1 MQNTSTSTYH
11 GLPLTPAQTR
21 ASREHE
27 SERRP
32 HPLRDALLIIAGC
45 IIAALSF
52 TFFLRP
58 NSIAPS
64 GVVGVSLVLGK
75 VAGIEPA
82 YTQWTLNL
90 IALALG
96 TWWFGRDFMV
106 RSLAATFLLPLVVF
120 LTRGMP
126 ALTLNP
132 LLAAICGGVGV
143 GLGVGLV
150 FRAHGSIGGFST
162 LALALQKSTGLTM
175 DKIFIFLDGLVVLL
189 AVLAFSAEQVLC
201 ALVCIV
207 LAGRTIRGVLTGFG
221 TSKVAMI
228 VSTHAEEI
236 CGAVLRDIPLGVT
249 KLAGQGGY
257 TGEPK
262 QVLMTVMRPMEI
274 VRLKQAV
281 RAIDPAAFMILCDA
295 SEVLG
300 YGFKPHE

>member
-1 MQNTSTSTYH
+1 MQTPSSSTYH
-11 GLPLTPAQTR
+11 GLPPTLAQTR
-21 ASREHE
+21 ASQARE

-32 HPLRDALLIIAGC
+32 HPFRDVTLIITGC
-45 IIAALSF
+45 VVAALSF
-52 TFFLRP
+52 TLFLRP
-58 NSIAPS
+58 NGIAPS
-64 GVVGVSLVLGK
+64 GVVGVSLVLQRT
-75 VAGIEPA
+75 AGIEPA
-82 YTQWTLNL
+82 YTQWGLNF
-90 IALALG
+90 IALILG
-96 TWWFGRDFMV
+96 AWGFGRDFMV
-106 RSLAATFLLPLVVF
+106 RSIAATVLLPLVVF
-120 LTRGMP
+120 LTRNLAP
-126 ALTLNP
+126 LTHSP

-150 FRAHGSIGGFST
+150 FRANGSIGGFST
-162 LALALQKSTGLTM
+162 LALALHKSLGLTM

-189 AVLAFSAEQVLC
+189 AALAFSAEQVLC

-207 LAGRTIRGVLTGFG
+207 LAGRTVRGVLTGFG

-236 CGAVLRDIPLGVT
+236 CTAILRDIPLGVT

-257 TGEPK
+257 TGEPR

-274 VRLKQAV
+274 VRLKHTV

>member
-1 MQNTSTSTYH
+1 MQTPSTSTYH
-11 GLPLTPAQTR
+11 GLPLTPAQDR
-21 ASREHE
+21 ASRAHE

-32 HPLRDALLIIAGC
+32 HPFRDAALIITGC
-45 IIAALSF
+45 IVAAFSF
-52 TFFLRP
+52 TLFLRP
-58 NSIAPS
+58 NGIAPS
-64 GVVGVSLVLGK
+64 GVVGVSLVLFRT
-75 VAGIEPA
+75 AGIEPA
-82 YTQWTLNL
+82 YTQWGLNL

-96 TWWFGRDFMV
+96 AWWLGRDFMI
-106 RSLAATFLLPLVVF
+106 RSLAATLLLPLVVL
-120 LTRGMP
+120 LTRN
-126 ALTLNP
+126 LTPLTTNP

-143 GLGVGLV
+143 GIGVGLV
-150 FRAHGSIGGFST
+150 FRGNSSLGGFST

-189 AVLAFSAEQVLC
+189 AALAFSVEQVLC

-236 CGAVLRDIPLGVT
+236 CAAILRDIPLDVT

-257 TGEPK
+257 TGELRE
-262 QVLMTVMRPMEI
+262 VLMTVMRPTEM
-274 VRLKQAV
+274 VRLKNTV

-300 YGFKPHE
+300 YGFKPND

>member
-11 GLPLTPAQTR
+11 GLPLTPAQAR

-32 HPLRDALLIIAGC
+32 HPFRDALLILAGC
-45 IIAALSF
+45 IVAALSF

-58 NSIAPS
+58 NGIVPS
-64 GVVGVSLVLGK
+64 GVVGVSLVLAK

-82 YTQWTLNL
+82 YTQWALNL
-90 IALALG
+90 IALAAG
-96 TWWFGRDFMV
+96 AWWFGRDFMV
-106 RSLAATFLLPLVVF
+106 RSIAATLLLPLVVF
-120 LTRGMP
+120 LTRDLP
-126 ALTLNP
+126 PLTYNP

-150 FRAHGSIGGFST
+150 FRANGSIGGFST
-162 LALALQKSTGLTM
+162 LALALHRSLGLTM

-189 AVLAFSAEQVLC
+189 AALAFTAEQVLC

-228 VSTHAEEI
+228 VSSRAEEI
-236 CGAVLRDIPLGVT
+236 CAAVLRDIPLGVT
-249 KLAGQGGY
+249 RLAGQGGY

-262 QVLMTVMRPMEI
+262 QILMTVMRPMEV

-281 RAIDPAAFMILCDA
+281 RAIDPTAFMVLYDA

-300 YGFKPHE
+300 YGFKPNE